1 MNNDINTISADKN
14 AANLDIVGRYL
25 TLLAKGGT
33 IDQLTAS
40 ALVLLLADCR
50 VYSTFRDSDSLNDAT
65 SNDIRSLFAKVKE
78 EQKREQDDISAAA
91 DDIIN
96 DLRKSGINI

>member
-14 AANLDIVGRYL
+14 AYNLDIVGRYL
-25 TLLAKGGT
+25 THLAKGGI

-50 VYSTFRDSDSLNDAT
+50 MYSTFRDSDSLNDAT
-65 SNDIRSLFAKVKE
+65 SNDIRSLVAKVKE
-78 EQKREQDDISAAA
+78 EMQREQDDISAAA

>member
-14 AANLDIVGRYL
+14 AANLDLVGRYL
-25 TLLAKGGT
+25 THLAKGGF

-50 VYSTFRDSDSLNDAT
+50 VYSTFRDSDSLKDET
-65 SNDIRSLFAKVKE
+65 SNNIRSLLAKVKE